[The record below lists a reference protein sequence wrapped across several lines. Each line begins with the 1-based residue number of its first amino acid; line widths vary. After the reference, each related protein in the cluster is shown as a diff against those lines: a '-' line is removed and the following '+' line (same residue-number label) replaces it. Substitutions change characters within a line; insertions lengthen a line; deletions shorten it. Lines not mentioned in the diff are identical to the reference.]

1 MEGLLKK
8 IKNRKHAHKH
18 RHEDHNSNQTE
29 AAKPLYYENPK
40 SSANGT
46 TPSSSPKADD
56 ETTFSVK
63 NEEEECSSSE
73 EKSSEGDEK
82 EYHPAEGHKDCKFR
96 QYRITNAC
104 FFSFI
109 LYSLG
114 TRVLFCSWCTFCT
127 LLWCT
132 SIRGWSSSSISIYTL
147 YLEAEL
153 GITPAPF
160 PSKTKG
166 RRFWNQKK
174 SIGRVPLTI
183 IPFRK
188 KLNPPS
194 IARAIDRLKK
204 APVIR
209 SVRL

>member
-1 MEGLLKK
+1 MQWFTFPFENNYDLFFGSRNKKDCFSFEKKVIFCSIFDEQLHFRYEGLVLVCMYVIYIILMYFNKSIEPFMEGLLKK

-63 NEEEECSSSE
+63 NEEEESSSSE

-114 TRVLFCSWCTFCT
+114 TRVLFCS
-127 LLWCT
+127 
-132 SIRGWSSSSISIYTL
+132 
-147 YLEAEL
+147 
-153 GITPAPF
+153 
-160 PSKTKG
+160 
-166 RRFWNQKK
+166 
-174 SIGRVPLTI
+174 
-183 IPFRK
+183 
-188 KLNPPS
+188 
-194 IARAIDRLKK
+194 
-204 APVIR
+204 
-209 SVRL
+209 